1 MSHFHS
7 SQRLEFNL
15 EGQFLG
21 FCESDGKLKYL
32 RLQLATE
39 EVRIKI
45 PKELRFFVRVA
56 CHSGDKMRVSGVGK
70 FDRATGDINLKARQI
85 FPAQNLSNPSAPLNQ
100 SIQPI
105 PKKSKIKVL
114 ICQKSK
120 CLRHGG
126 KGLYKT
132 LEGTLRDRN
141 LLNQVS
147 IEQTGCLGKCSSAPN
162 LMVMPGKH
170 HFSKFCPATLSRFD
184 QLLDTLLQP

>member
-1 MSHFHS
+1 MSHFHT
-7 SQRLEFNL
+7 SQRLEFNF
-15 EGQFLG
+15 EGQFRG
-21 FCESDGKLKYL
+21 FSKSDGKLKYL
-32 RLQLATE
+32 RLQLDAE

-45 PKELRFFVRVA
+45 PKELRLFVGVA
-56 CHSGDKMRVSGVGK
+56 CHPGEKMRVSGVGK
-70 FDRATGDINLKARQI
+70 FDRATGEISLKARQI
-85 FPAQNLSNPSAPLNQ
+85 LPAQTPSNPSTAINSP
-100 SIQPI
+100 IQQI

-170 HFSKFCPATLSRFD
+170 HFSKFCPATLSRVD
-184 QLLDTLLQP
+184 QLLDKLLQT